1 MIDHVMAAAEASR
14 MLEATGAASGKPILL
29 VGDEAN
35 RSATLA
41 AMSVQTSTT
50 PLNLG
55 IELSQAL
62 IDATGARLS
71 LSAAILSM
79 RPSDP
84 ILLLDRIQIL
94 MLPQLKVNVLDTLVR
109 VARRRPVSARMVWAK
124 GFSVRERADVK
135 VDDTVN
141 FREYVNA
148 AAGFLLAPHFEEVYP
163 EYKRNSFQVSSSRA
177 T

>member
-1 MIDHVMAAAEASR
+1 MIDHAMAAAEASR
-14 MLEATGAASGKPILL
+14 MFEATGAASGKPILL
-29 VGDEAN
+29 VGDEAD
-35 RSATLA
+35 RSATLV
-41 AMSVQTSTT
+41 AMSVHTSTT

-62 IDATGARLS
+62 IDATGARLN

-109 VARRRPVSARMVWAK
+109 VARRRPVCASWPGRLAQGRL
-124 GFSVRERADVK
+124 RYADP
-135 VDDTVN
+135 D
-141 FREYVNA
+141 
-148 AAGFLLAPHFEEVYP
+148 HP
-163 EYKRNSFQVSSSRA
+163 ECLDEDASRA
-177 T
+177 LVINVSTDESIEK